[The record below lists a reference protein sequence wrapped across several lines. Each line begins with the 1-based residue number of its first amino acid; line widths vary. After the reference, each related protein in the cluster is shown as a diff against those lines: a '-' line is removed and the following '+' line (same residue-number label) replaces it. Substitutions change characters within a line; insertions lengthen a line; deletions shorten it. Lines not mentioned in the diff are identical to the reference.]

1 MDNRT
6 PEKRS
11 WNMSRIP
18 SKNTKPE
25 LIVRSW
31 LHRNGFRFRL
41 CVSSLPGKPD
51 IVLPKYHVAIQV
63 RGCFWHRHNGCKIT
77 TTPKSN
83 TAFWLDKF
91 SKNVERDFR
100 NDASLRALGWDV
112 IVIWQCEIAN
122 EEILRHKLLDVLN
135 SKRSSSIT

>member
-1 MDNRT
+1 
-6 PEKRS
+6 
-11 WNMSRIP
+11 MSRIP